1 MKKTLLLLILL
12 TTTITYAQKN
22 NNGSENI
29 FGIKIG
35 LIGGWLNYEKSLS
48 EKITLN
54 TEFGY
59 EGGFLKGTDSKIDYV
74 FTSTFSIE
82 PRYYYNFEKRKEKGK
97 KTNNNSANYFST
109 EILYVSDLLSS
120 TNRNNLT
127 INTSFGLIPKYGL
140 RRVLSKK
147 LNFEFA
153 FGLGYSWGE
162 NNINGITS
170 ALDLRIS
177 LKL

>member
-1 MKKTLLLLILL
+1 MKKIFFVLFFATTL
-12 TTTITYAQKN
+12 TYAQKN
-22 NNGSENI
+22 NNSSEDI

-54 TEFGY
+54 TEIGY
-59 EGGFLKGTDSKIDYV
+59 EGGFLKGTDNKIDYI
-74 FTSTFSIE
+74 FTTTFSIE

-109 EILYVSDLLSS
+109 EIFYVSDLLSS
-120 TNRNNLT
+120 SNRNNLK
-127 INTSFGLIPKYGL
+127 IIKSFSLIPKYGL
-140 RRVLSKK
+140 RRVLSEK

-162 NNINGITS
+162 NSINGIAS
-170 ALDLRIS
+170 SLDLRIN